1 MNRLK
6 KEAWK
11 YIANCLLLIFLLI
24 PLGSLPIEIPKP
36 AIDLTFM
43 RTIVLPFLL
52 FFGIWGILVWLYKQS
67 QILKE
72 LDEREQLIFNNAKN
86 ISNIIFAGLCI
97 AGSSLGLILYGFGTR
112 VPFFFPI
119 LMGYAFWFVSL
130 FARAL
135 IILIQLRAERSDG

>member
-11 YIANCLLLIFLLI
+11 YMANCLLIIFLLI
-24 PLGSLPIEIPKP
+24 PFGPLPVKIPKP
-36 AIDLTFM
+36 ALDLNMM
-43 RTIVLPFLL
+43 RTIVLPFFI
-52 FFGIWGILVWLYKQS
+52 FFGIWGILVWFYEQS

-97 AGSSLGLILYGFGTR
+97 AGSSLGLILYGFGTP

-119 LMGYAFWFVSL
+119 LMGYAFWFVSI

-135 IILIQLRAERSDG
+135 IILIQLKTGRSDG